1 MGIKLPIN
9 PRVRESIAKRC
20 YKPDADGLYKDTLF
34 SSIDLSGY
42 IPDGSAFVLNYE
54 RFCAGEL
61 TDDQADKVLIEALKH
76 MRIAHLK
83 VIHPQLDIGGMI
95 MHLVRERFEK
105 TNNQELKD
113 LCIQKRD
120 SEPLHARNTQMFEML
135 KGVLVTHATKIAPMA
150 IALGQSKDLVLKH
163 LVGVIDESLTALDIT
178 AERCPHIRTGFLHH
192 FLIAY
197 PELWDQTNTEPY
209 HFLGELMIHMS
220 PIRGMD
226 VDKTV
231 AHGQAGKSLIRR
243 PSVTPRNQRKRAT
256 AWMSPHNDLGGIP
269 ISLMEFTLDYLA
281 DIDPDVLDARHLLRE
296 GTRSAVWLDRCKNL
310 ESGLPIL
317 ERLLAYGIFHPA
329 LERIEGVV
337 AKLSEAGKR
346 AALLCYANGGEIH
359 AEMAQAIVD
368 TAPQVYDQ
376 VLDQVKKFT
385 AIHRLADLKWPSN
398 EQLLKL
404 SPKNKRLLLE
414 DDLGI

>member
-1 MGIKLPIN
+1 MDIKLPIN
-9 PRVRESIAKRC
+9 PRVRERLEQNGPMPGVLIKNPGDSIKS
-20 YKPDADGLYKDTLF
+20 P
-34 SSIDLSGY
+34 I
-42 IPDGSAFVLNYE
+42 DGSGFILNYQ
-54 RFCAGEL
+54 RFNDGSL
-61 TDDQADKVLIEALKH
+61 TDELADAFLIDVLKH
-76 MRIAHLK
+76 LRVAHLK
-83 VIHPQLDIGGMI
+83 VIHPQLDIDAMV
-95 MHLVRERFEK
+95 MRLVRERFEK
-105 TNNQELKD
+105 TNNLELKD
-113 LCIQKRD
+113 LCVQKRD
-120 SEPLHARNTQMFEML
+120 HEPLHARNTQNFEML

-150 IALGQSKDLVLKH
+150 IALGQSKDLVFKH

-197 PELWDQTNTEPY
+197 PDLWSQTNTEPH

-256 AWMSPHNDLGGIP
+256 AWMPPHNDLGGIP

-296 GTRSAVWLDRCKNL
+296 GTRSAVWLDRCPNL
-310 ESGLPIL
+310 ESGLPII
-317 ERLLAYGIFHPA
+317 ERLLSYGVFHPA

-346 AALLCYANGGEIH
+346 AALLCYANVGEIP

-376 VLDQVKKFT
+376 VLDQVKKFPSLQ
-385 AIHRLADLKWPSN
+385 RLADIKWPSD
-398 EQLLKL
+398 EQMLKL